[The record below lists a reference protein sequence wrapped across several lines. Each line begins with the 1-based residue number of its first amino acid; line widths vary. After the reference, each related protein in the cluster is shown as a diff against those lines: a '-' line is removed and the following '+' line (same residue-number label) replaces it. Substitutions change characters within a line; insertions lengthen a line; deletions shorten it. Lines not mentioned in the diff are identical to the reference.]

1 MIKFRRMLL
10 LTIVIAF
17 VTSCQK
23 NTEMPINK
31 SNPAFDVYDN
41 TQTLNKR
48 VHYINQPISFDKSK
62 VDLNFTLVA
71 SIEPPTVNGY
81 KLSATCVNG
90 TFGRAYV
97 GFHAYGDAIGGEL
110 LSLDVSNPEE
120 PTILQSAVSE
130 HFEINDMYL
139 SELSSK
145 LWICGDSDE
154 ESVHQA
160 YAMEFDLDANLAHA
174 DIENWTKYSS
184 SNSGNSITETMING
198 ESHLWFTSGKN
209 GGLEVFP
216 SSNPLEIIIGFDA
229 VITKHFDANESYGVV
244 VIGIQND
251 LSIVRVYDFNNNNN
265 FVDYQIPYTL
275 ESQAKN
281 GIFVDNDKAYL
292 AMGSHGLLVMNLM
305 NGEIV
310 SSFQTTGGNANSVF
324 IEKDYIYLAYGGAGL
339 FILDK
344 LSMEN
349 LGNYNYDGSCNF
361 VFVDHDMVYLANGN
375 DDGFLILKNDS
386 PSDID

>member
-1 MIKFRRMLL
+1 MMRFRRILL
-10 LTIVIAF
+10 LTVVISFA
-17 VTSCQK
+17 TSCEK
-23 NTEMPINK
+23 NAETPIK
-31 SNPAFDVYDN
+31 ESNPAFDIYTN
-41 TQTLNKR
+41 TQILNER
-48 VHYINQPISFDKSK
+48 VHYLNEAISFNKSK
-62 VDLNFTLVA
+62 DDELNYTLVA
-71 SIEPPTVNGY
+71 SIEPPTVNGH

-97 GFHAYGDAIGGEL
+97 GFHAFGDAIGGEL
-110 LSLDVSNPEE
+110 LSLDVTNPEE
-120 PTILQSAVSE
+120 PIILQSAQSD
-130 HFEINDMYL
+130 HFEINDIYF
-139 SELSSK
+139 SNLSSK
-145 LWICGDSDE
+145 LWICGDADE
-154 ESVHQA
+154 ESTHQA
-160 YAMEFDLDANLAHA
+160 YAMEFDLDANMAHA
-174 DIENWTKYSS
+174 NVENWTKYSS
-184 SNSGNSITETMING
+184 SNSGNSITETMIGG
-198 ESHLWFTSGKN
+198 ESYLWFTSGKN

-229 VITKHFDANESYGVV
+229 VITKHFDANENYGVV
-244 VIGIQND
+244 VIGIQDD

-281 GIFVDNDKAYL
+281 GIFVDNDKAYI

-310 SSFQTTGGNANSVF
+310 SSFQANGGNANSVF
-324 IEKDYIYLAYGGAGL
+324 VEKDYIYLAYGGAGL

-361 VFVDHDMVYLANGN
+361 VFADHGMVYLANGN
-375 DDGFLILKNDS
+375 DGGFLVLKKDRAL
-386 PSDID
+386 